1 MSQWWVCPNHSNP
14 MISETGVANIPS
26 SDYSFQGY
34 RATWAIDVKWLSLF
48 ALDIQEI
55 LREYIFIILHPDLL
69 GTGFCCYY
77 PQQWEEYLTSKSF
90 QNLVHSGFSGFSF
103 PWSISDFSTLWWSQ
117 STHLLSFG
125 FCHVAS
131 LHISRSFQFPDHIF
145 AFLMGCASKFAAK
158 KCIQIQWL
166 SPTLSWPSFL
176 AWRWLRCW
184 RKRWITDWWF
194 GTFFIFPYIGNN
206 HSNWL
211 IF

>member
-90 QNLVHSGFSGFSF
+90 QNLVDSGFSGFSF

-158 KCIQIQWL
+158 KL
-166 SPTLSWPSFL
+166 
-176 AWRWLRCW
+176 
-184 RKRWITDWWF
+184 
-194 GTFFIFPYIGNN
+194 
-206 HSNWL
+206 HSNSMAFAYAVLAQFLSLEVAALLKKKMDYWL
-211 IF
+211 VVWNIFYFSIHWE

>member
-1 MSQWWVCPNHSNP
+1 

-34 RATWAIDVKWLSLF
+34 RATWAIDAKWLSLF

-90 QNLVHSGFSGFSF
+90 QNLVDSGFSGFSF

-145 AFLMGCASKFAAK
+145 AFLMGCASKFATQNSLLNFVPPLFEFIWLSDAR
-158 KCIQIQWL
+158 IQIKWL
-166 SPTLSWPSFL
+166 WPTLSSHSFL
-176 AWRWLRCW
+176 DDLHS
-184 RKRWITDWWF
+184 
-194 GTFFIFPYIGNN
+194 FIYYDSPTNQ
-206 HSNWL
+206 
-211 IF
+211 